1 MSPNKLKDLILKRAN
16 GLCEYCK
23 SPANISPQP
32 FAIEHIIP
40 KSKNGE
46 TLEENLA
53 LSCQG
58 CNNYKYNKTSGL
70 DNLTGETVNLFNPR
84 KQEWNENFKWSD
96 DVLEMIGITSIGRV
110 TIDELKLNRIELQN
124 LRNLLATAGKHPPK
138 LTV

>member
-1 MSPNKLKDLILKRAN
+1 M
-16 GLCEYCK
+16 
-23 SPANISPQP
+23 
-32 FAIEHIIP
+32 
-40 KSKNGE
+40 
-46 TLEENLA
+46 
-53 LSCQG
+53 
-58 CNNYKYNKTSGL
+58 
-70 DNLTGETVNLFNPR
+70 VNLFNPR

>member
-46 TLEENLA
+46 TIEENLA

>member
-1 MSPNKLKDLILKRAN
+1 MSLNKLKELIFKRAT

-40 KSKNGE
+40 KSKTGE
-46 TLEENLA
+46 TNEENLA

-58 CNNYKYNKTSGL
+58 CNNYKYNKINGL
-70 DNLTGETVNLFNPR
+70 DSLTGESVDLFNPR
-84 KQEWNENFKWSD
+84 KQVWSENFKWSD
-96 DVLEMIGITSIGRV
+96 DVLEMIGITATGRV

-124 LRNLLATAGKHPPK
+124 LRNLLANAGKHPPK
-138 LTV
+138 

>member
-46 TLEENLA
+46 TIEENLA

-138 LTV
+138 LTL